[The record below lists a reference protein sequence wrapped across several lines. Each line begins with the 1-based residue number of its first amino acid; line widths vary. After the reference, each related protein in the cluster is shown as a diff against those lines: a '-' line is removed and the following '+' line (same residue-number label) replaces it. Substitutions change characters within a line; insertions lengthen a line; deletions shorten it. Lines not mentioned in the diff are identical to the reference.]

1 MLRAIVLTA
10 ALFSSSLALAT
21 ASPVAI
27 HKMLDEAHY
36 ALDHQA
42 PTPQELDAIQASLQG
57 TLDLLYRHA
66 TSVVSPLICAKQ
78 GNGQFYPAKRVN
90 GEVVG
95 DTAYAAGHA
104 KLSDCRETLPKFADA
119 TTCFKRTNGLYYP
132 TNSTTGAVIG
142 STAYSAGYANLTE
155 CLASVQ

>member
-1 MLRAIVLTA
+1 MFRAIALTFTI
-10 ALFSSSLALAT
+10 FSSSLSLAAT
-21 ASPVAI
+21 SPAAI

-57 TLDLLYRHA
+57 TLDLLYRHSA
-66 TSVVSPLICAKQ
+66 SVVSPMICAKQ
-78 GNGQFYPAKRVN
+78 NNGMFYPAKRAT

-95 DTAYAAGHA
+95 DTSYNAGHA
-104 KLSDCRETLPKFADA
+104 KLSDCRDTLPKVADA

-142 STAYSAGYANLTE
+142 STAYSAGYAGITE